1 MGARPARGMG
11 APGLIGLKG
20 LGWRAIVG
28 ELALFLVALAAA
40 SIAQVAVASADTLQA
55 PGGGTIRA
63 LVIGVDS
70 YPNLAASA
78 QLRGAE
84 ADAEDIAGAL
94 RRGGVEPIVLLN
106 ADVTRAK
113 IVAQMDALVA
123 ESKPGDF
130 VLFAYA
136 GHGMQVP
143 EYSRWQGIDR
153 DGVNEQIALS
163 GFSFSGAGAGE
174 IIVNLEMR
182 AWLSRLDEKQVDTLV
197 VMDSCFGGGM
207 REVDPRTGE
216 MRTRV
221 LHGNAEQIKAGE
233 SDRRQFVGIP
243 MTAKEARAN
252 VSLMSHVTFLA
263 GATSKSVV
271 PETGGLEATGPRG
284 ALSYYLARALGD
296 GLAKDRV
303 ITREALYNYL
313 KPNVRHATQDRQLI
327 QVEPQ
332 SPDPSVYGKPVMTLA
347 GAALPA
353 VPSGVEP
360 PSPAPAKPPVD
371 PPSTP
376 TDGRTD
382 AVRVATIDGPD
393 KAWGTIE
400 KGNEPFMKS
409 PSVDGADL
417 VWDIGK
423 SEALSRGDL
432 VMQSVDGSLMGGVID
447 RTWAV
452 QRLREIAEPR
462 NLPTQL
468 TSQGR
473 LLTPGDEAQ
482 VEIDDIGDAR
492 LVVFN
497 IGADATVQMLYPSAP
512 NEAAH
517 CPDAESGNWRCSLA
531 VTPPFGADTIV
542 ALASSGV
549 SSQLLAWLRAH
560 HGRRDAALI
569 PELLK
574 SAIKADPKMRVG
586 FAGVFT
592 NARQQP

>member
-1 MGARPARGMG
+1 V
-11 APGLIGLKG
+11 K
-20 LGWRAIVG
+20 AIVG
-28 ELALFLVALAAA
+28 KMARLMVALAAA
-40 SIAQVAVASADTLQA
+40 AIAQVGATSAQSLQA

-63 LVIGVDS
+63 LVMGVDA

-78 QLRGAE
+78 QLHGAR

-94 RRGGVEPIVLLN
+94 RRGGVEPVVFID

-113 IVAQMDALVA
+113 IVAQMDSLVA

-182 AWLSRLDEKQVDTLV
+182 AWLSRLDAKSVDTLV

-221 LHGNAEQIKAGE
+221 VHGSAEQIKAGE
-233 SDRRQFVGIP
+233 SDRKQFVGIP
-243 MTAKEARAN
+243 MTNKEARAN

-271 PETGGLEATGPRG
+271 PETGSLETRGPRG
-284 ALSYYLARALGD
+284 ALSYYVARALGE

-303 ITREALYNYL
+303 ITREALYDYL

-347 GAALPA
+347 GAASSAAAPVVGPPPPA
-353 VPSGVEP
+353 PAAP
-360 PSPAPAKPPVD
+360 PSPSVNPPSAPADV
-371 PPSTP
+371 
-376 TDGRTD
+376 RTD
-382 AVRVATIDGPD
+382 AVRVAVIDGED
-393 KAWGTIE
+393 KAWETIE
-400 KGNEPFMKS
+400 KGNTPFAKS

-417 VWDIGK
+417 VWDIGR

-447 RTWAV
+447 RTWAIG
-452 QRLREIAEPR
+452 RLREIAERR

-468 TSQGR
+468 SSQGR
-473 LLTPGDEAQ
+473 LLTAGDEAQ
-482 VEIDDIGDAR
+482 VEIDDIAEAR

-512 NEAAH
+512 GEAAH
-517 CPDAESGNWRCSLA
+517 CPDAEGGNWRCSLG

-542 ALASSGV
+542 AIASSGV
-549 SSQLLAWLRAH
+549 SSQLLTWLRAH

-569 PELLK
+569 PELLR
-574 SAIKADPKMRVG
+574 SAIETDPTIRIG

>member
-1 MGARPARGMG
+1 
-11 APGLIGLKG
+11 
-20 LGWRAIVG
+20 
-28 ELALFLVALAAA
+28 
-40 SIAQVAVASADTLQA
+40 
-55 PGGGTIRA
+55 
-63 LVIGVDS
+63 
-70 YPNLAASA
+70 
-78 QLRGAE
+78 
-84 ADAEDIAGAL
+84 
-94 RRGGVEPIVLLN
+94 
-106 ADVTRAK
+106 
-113 IVAQMDALVA
+113 
-123 ESKPGDF
+123 
-130 VLFAYA
+130 
-136 GHGMQVP
+136 
-143 EYSRWQGIDR
+143 
-153 DGVNEQIALS
+153 
-163 GFSFSGAGAGE
+163 
-174 IIVNLEMR
+174 
-182 AWLSRLDEKQVDTLV
+182 
-197 VMDSCFGGGM
+197 
-207 REVDPRTGE
+207 
-216 MRTRV
+216 
-221 LHGNAEQIKAGE
+221 
-233 SDRRQFVGIP
+233 

-400 KGNEPFMKS
+400 KGNEPFAKS
-409 PSVDGADL
+409 PSVEGADL

-574 SAIKADPKMRVG
+574 RAIEADPKMRVG

>member
-1 MGARPARGMG
+1 MGRLARVVIAG
-11 APGLIGLKG
+11 AAM
-20 LGWRAIVG
+20 AIAALTQVG
-28 ELALFLVALAAA
+28 AT
-40 SIAQVAVASADTLQA
+40 SADVLQA

-70 YPNLAASA
+70 YPNLAPSA
-78 QLRGAE
+78 QLHGAQ

-94 RRGGVEPIVLLN
+94 KRGGVEPIVILN

-113 IVAQMDALVA
+113 IVAQMDSLVA

-182 AWLSRLDEKQVDTLV
+182 AWLSRLDAKSVDTLV

-271 PETGGLEATGPRG
+271 PETGGLEAKKPRG
-284 ALSYYLARALGD
+284 ALSYYLARALSE

-303 ITREALYNYL
+303 ITREALYDYL

-347 GAALPA
+347 GASPTVVPVIATPGPA
-353 VPSGVEP
+353 PSAP
-360 PSPAPAKPPVD
+360 PSPPANPA
-371 PPSTP
+371 STP
-376 TDGRTD
+376 ADVRTD
-382 AVRVATIDGPD
+382 AVHVAMIDGPD
-393 KAWGTIE
+393 KAWETIE
-400 KGNEPFMKS
+400 KGNTPFAKS

-452 QRLREIAEPR
+452 QRLREIAERR

-468 TSQGR
+468 VSQGR
-473 LLTPGDEAQ
+473 LLSAGDEAQ
-482 VEIDDIGDAR
+482 VEIDDIAEAR

-512 NEAAH
+512 GEAAH

-542 ALASSGV
+542 ALASSGT
-549 SSQLLAWLRAH
+549 SSQLLGWLRAH

-574 SAIKADPKMRVG
+574 SAIEADSTTRIG